1 MDARLDAPGDARRE
15 ITALLVELREGR
27 RDAMDRLMPL
37 VYDELKVIARAQLA
51 GERTGHTLGTT
62 AAVHEAYFKLVGLE
76 RIAWRD
82 RGHFFGVAAGA
93 MRRVLIEYARRY
105 RASKRGGGR
114 RPLSLDDHDDVVDA
128 AVDDR
133 ADTLV
138 ALDEALTRLAA
149 FNSRLAR
156 VVECRF
162 FGGLTEAETAEALG
176 VTERTIRREWVK
188 AKAWLYQAL
197 RG

>member
-1 MDARLDAPGDARRE
+1 MDARQDAPGGTRRE
-15 ITALLVELREGR
+15 ITALLVELSEGR

-37 VYDELKVIARAQLA
+37 VYDELKLIAHAQLA
-51 GERTGHTLGTT
+51 GERDGHTLDTT
-62 AAVHEAYFKLVGLE
+62 AAVHEAYLKLVGLE

-82 RGHFFGVAAGA
+82 RGHFFGAAAGA
-93 MRRVLIEYARRY
+93 MRRVLIEYARRH
-105 RASKRGGGR
+105 RASKRGGGL
-114 RPLSLDDHDDVVDA
+114 RPLSLDAVAA
-128 AVDDR
+128 AVDVDER

-149 FNSRLAR
+149 LDARLAR

-162 FGGLTEAETAEALG
+162 FGGLTETETAETLG
-176 VTERTIRREWVK
+176 VTERTVRREWVK